1 MKKSSIL
8 LLILIV
14 LLSGCKLKKDNK
26 KMIVATNFPAYDFA
40 RAIIGDTNTIELKML
55 LKPGSEIHDF
65 EPTPKDMKN
74 IIDSSMFIYVGGE
87 SDEWIDDILND
98 INKKKT
104 KLVKMM
110 DLVDLKEEEI
120 VEGMEVTEE
129 EEGEEEYDEHIWTSP
144 VNAITII
151 KYLKEEIIKLDP
163 DNKEIYEKNAQKYIE
178 QLTNIDNDFKEI
190 VSNAKRKEIIFGD
203 RFPLRYF
210 VDEYGLDYYA
220 AFPGCAE
227 QTEASAKTI
236 SFLINKAKEDKI
248 PVIFKIELSNN
259 NIAKTIAKETNS
271 KVLEFNTAHN
281 ISIDDFNKGIT
292 YIDLMKN
299 NIKVL
304 KEALN

>member
-1 MKKSSIL
+1 MKRSSII
-8 LLILIV
+8 LLILVI
-14 LLSGCKLKKDNK
+14 LLTGCKIKKDDK

-40 RAIIGDTNTIELKML
+40 RAVLGDTDTIELTML

-74 IIDSSMFIYVGGE
+74 IIDSSIFIYVGGE
-87 SDEWIDDILND
+87 SDEWINDVLNN

-110 DLVDLKEEEI
+110 DLVELKKEEI
-120 VEGMEVTEE
+120 VEGMESDEDDD
-129 EEGEEEYDEHIWTSP
+129 EYDEHIWTSP
-144 VNAITII
+144 ANAIII
-151 KYLKEEIIKLDP
+151 INYLKDEIIKLDP
-163 DNKEIYEKNAQKYIE
+163 DNKDIYEANAKKYIDE
-178 QLTNIDNDFKEI
+178 LTNIDNDFKDI
-190 VSNAKRKEIIFGD
+190 VNNAKRHEIIFGD

-210 VDEYGLDYYA
+210 VEQYNLDYYA

-236 SFLINKAKEDKI
+236 SFLINKVKEDQI
-248 PVIFKIELSNN
+248 PVIFKIELSNGK
-259 NIAKTIAKETNS
+259 IANTIADETNT

-281 ISIDDFNKGIT
+281 VSIDDFNKGIT
-292 YIDLMKN
+292 YVDLMKK

>member
-8 LLILIV
+8 LLTIIL
-14 LLSGCKLKKDNK
+14 LLTGCKIKKNDK
-26 KMIVATNFPAYDFA
+26 KMIVATNFPAYDFT
-40 RAIIGDTNTIELKML
+40 RAVLGDTDTIELTML

-74 IIDSSMFIYVGGE
+74 IIDSSIFIYVGGE
-87 SDEWIDDILND
+87 SDEWINDVLND

-104 KLVKMM
+104 KLIKMM
-110 DLVDLKEEEI
+110 DLVELKKEEI
-120 VEGMEVTEE
+120 VEGMESDEE
-129 EEGEEEYDEHIWTSP
+129 DDEYDEHIWTSP
-144 VNAITII
+144 TNAIII
-151 KYLKEEIIKLDP
+151 INYLKEEIIKLDP
-163 DNKEIYEKNAQKYIE
+163 DNKDIYEANAKKYIDE
-178 QLTNIDNDFKEI
+178 LTNIDKKFKDI
-190 VSNAKRKEIIFGD
+190 VNNAKRHEIIFGD

-210 VDEYGLDYYA
+210 VEQYDLNYYA

-236 SFLINKAKEDKI
+236 SFLINKVKEDRI
-248 PVIFKIELSNN
+248 PVIFKIELSNG
-259 NIAKTIAKETNS
+259 NIANTIAAETNA

-281 ISIDDFNKGIT
+281 ISLDDFNKGIT
-292 YIDLMKN
+292 YVDLMKK